1 MRQTASFLPSERNYS
16 CLSVSR
22 LCLLKRDYPTISMFI
37 AVDMLGTKLNISALA
52 LLRRIMIAFANN
64 SLNNENNS

>member
-1 MRQTASFLPSERNYS
+1 
-16 CLSVSR
+16 
-22 LCLLKRDYPTISMFI
+22 MFI

-52 LLRRIMIAFANN
+52 LMRRIMIAFANN